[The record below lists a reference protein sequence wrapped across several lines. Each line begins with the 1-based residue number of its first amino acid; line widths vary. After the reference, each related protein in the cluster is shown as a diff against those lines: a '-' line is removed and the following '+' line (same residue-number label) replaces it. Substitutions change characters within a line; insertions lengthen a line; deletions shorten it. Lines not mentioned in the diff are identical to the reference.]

1 MSMLPPALVPNI
13 SGHVQRR
20 KNKKGYVWIVKYRA
34 PDATSPDGVRQ
45 VRRMLGTE
53 WPDGGPPPP
62 GYYDRRSSQA
72 ELEAILTDARRGHL
86 EVVRT
91 GVSFERLAQDW
102 LVWGEHERG
111 WRRATLVDRR
121 SCVRRHLLP
130 AFGHLRI
137 EQVTTARI
145 ERWKSDF
152 LIRTGQRRQAA
163 KLVAL
168 LHSMY
173 ERARV
178 LYGLPRNPAADVSKI
193 KLSYDAA
200 TFDFYTPEEVWALVR
215 AANDEQDAAIY
226 LVAAFAGLRRSEIC
240 ALRWRDVDFVRRAI
254 RVETSVV
261 HRQVNATKGGRG
273 RAVPM
278 VREVAEALARLGQRG
293 HLVGREDPVFPGQ
306 GEGWL
311 DGSALRRRFVL
322 ACERAGLRV
331 LRFHDL
337 RHTFGSNAINKANLV
352 YVQAWMGHAD
362 SRTTMR
368 YLHYKSLEAEA
379 DLLAGAFEVGSARE
393 AEQLLLE
400 FGDDEG

>member
-1 MSMLPPALVPNI
+1 MTLLDPSRPPAIN
-13 SGHVQRR
+13 GHVYRVKRR
-20 KNKKGYVWIVKYRA
+20 RGWVWYVKYRA
-34 PDATSPDGVRQ
+34 PDPTAPHGVRQ
-45 VRRMLGTE
+45 VHKMLGTE

-62 GYYDRRSSQA
+62 GYYDRRSAQA

-121 SCVRRHLLP
+121 SCVRRHLFP

-137 EQVTTARI
+137 KQVTTARI

-168 LHSMY
+168 LRSMY
-173 ERARV
+173 ERARR
-178 LYGLPRNPAADVSKI
+178 LYGLQRNPAADVSKI
-193 KLSYDAA
+193 KLSYDDAS
-200 TFDFYTPEEVWALVR
+200 FDFYSPEEVWALVR
-215 AANDEQDAAIY
+215 AAADEQDAAIY

-261 HRQVNATKGGRG
+261 HGRVGSTKGGRG

-278 VREVAEALARLGQRG
+278 VREVAEPLARLGQRG
-293 HLVGREDPVFPGQ
+293 YLVGRDDPVFPGQ

-379 DLLAGAFEVGSARE
+379 DMLAGAFEVNSPRE
-393 AEQLLLE
+393 AEQLLLDLGE
-400 FGDDEG
+400 DDG